1 MKKSIFIL
9 LAGVA
14 IGSFIT
20 LGLVVAVDVHTKEE
34 YNVMTDTD
42 QMELSYYRYH
52 HDTLSKALEMGI
64 ER

>member
-1 MKKSIFIL
+1 MKKSIFAM

-20 LGLVVAVDVHTKEE
+20 LGIMVAADVHTKEE
-34 YNVMTDTD
+34 HNVMTDTD
-42 QMELSYYRYH
+42 QMELSWYRYH

-64 ER
+64 GR

>member
-1 MKKSIFIL
+1 MKKSIFAM

-20 LGLVVAVDVHTKEE
+20 LGIMVAVDVHTKEE

-64 ER
+64 GR